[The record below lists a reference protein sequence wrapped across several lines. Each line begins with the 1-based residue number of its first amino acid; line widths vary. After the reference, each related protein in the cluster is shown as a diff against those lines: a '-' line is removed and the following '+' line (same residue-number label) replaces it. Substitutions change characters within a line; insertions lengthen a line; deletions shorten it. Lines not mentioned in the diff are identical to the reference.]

1 MMDVISIVLFSI
13 LFFLLAWRRIDI
25 ALMVTVLLLPSYLIR
40 FEIFSV
46 PATLLEIMILLLF
59 LAWGIRKVFI
69 EKFKDFKCTQFRW
82 PLLLLFVS
90 ATIAVFI
97 SPDLQS
103 ALGIYKAYFVE
114 AILFFIVF
122 TNVINSPRRIRLIF
136 WALGVSAL
144 FVSVIALWQYIEIL
158 PSYEPWV
165 SESPKRV
172 TSIFEYPNAVGLYLT
187 PIATLFLGILLLAK
201 KHDKKADNKLAKGAR
216 QFITGVVIF
225 ALLAIA
231 FSVSRGAVLGIGAAI
246 LFFSFFS
253 RFKKWIWIAIVMSIL
268 TILIISQTRTT
279 VWDIVTV
286 KDTSTDVRTVLWQ
299 GTWSLIKDRPLQ
311 GAGLAGFPTVYKEYK
326 LAKHTEF
333 LLYPHNIVMNFW
345 VELGILGLIALLW
358 LLVMFFKEGHSIRKR
373 TIDLYPI
380 PKFRFSIV
388 LMGVLIATLAYGMVD
403 VPYFKNDLAVLFWI
417 IVGFMVSQKNIS
429 NQSRG
434 GQKSNFT
441 L

>member
-1 MMDVISIVLFSI
+1 MEISFLIIFSFF
-13 LFFLLAWRRIDI
+13 FFLLAWKKIEI
-25 ALMVTVLLLPSYLIR
+25 ALMLTVLLLPSYLIR
-40 FEIFSV
+40 FEVFSI

-59 LAWGIRKVFI
+59 IVWGIKKVFI
-69 EKFKDFKCTQFRW
+69 DKLKDIKCTQFKW

-253 RFKKWIWIAIVMSIL
+253 RFKKWIWIAIVVSVL
-268 TILIISQTRTT
+268 TVLIIPQTRTT

-299 GTWSLIKDRPLQ
+299 GTWNLIKDRPLQ
-311 GAGLAGFPTVYKEYK
+311 GAGLAGFPTVYEEYK

>member
-1 MMDVISIVLFSI
+1 MEISFLIIFSFF
-13 LFFLLAWRRIDI
+13 FFLLAWKKIEI
-25 ALMVTVLLLPSYLIR
+25 ALMLTVLLLPSYLIR
-40 FEIFSV
+40 FEVFSI

-59 LAWGIRKVFI
+59 IVWGIKKVFI
-69 EKFKDFKCTQFRW
+69 DKLKDIKCTQFKW

-253 RFKKWIWIAIVMSIL
+253 RFKKWIWIAIVVSVL
-268 TILIISQTRTT
+268 TVLIIPQTRTT

-299 GTWSLIKDRPLQ
+299 GTWNLIKDRPLQ